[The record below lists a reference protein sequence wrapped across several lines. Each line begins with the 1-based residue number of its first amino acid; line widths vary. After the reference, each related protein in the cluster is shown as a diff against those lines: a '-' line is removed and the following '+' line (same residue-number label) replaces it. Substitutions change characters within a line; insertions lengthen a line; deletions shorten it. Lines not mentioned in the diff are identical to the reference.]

1 VKHDVGTAVRI
12 KSNQSYFINDWMSVR
27 AMAIIADYKHDDDD
41 DAIRKLICKIQI
53 WNFAIVQQ

>member
-1 VKHDVGTAVRI
+1 MKYDPI
-12 KSNQSYFINDWMSVR
+12 SNQSYRLNDWISVR

-41 DAIRKLICKIQI
+41 DDDAIRKLICKRQI